1 MSTEKTIHRPL
12 SGEDILSHF
21 PFAPSTEQ
29 QAAAQGLSR
38 FLDTQG
44 QDRVFIL
51 RGYAGT
57 GKTSLTAALVRA
69 LGQSGRPA
77 VLMAPTGRAAKVMA
91 GYASTTARTI
101 HKQIYAVIPREG
113 GGMSFALRAN
123 KTKNAVFI
131 VDEAS
136 MLTDRPGESLTDAGS
151 SLLDDLVSYVFS
163 APGSRLI
170 LVGDRAQL
178 PPVGYDDSPG
188 LEEHTF
194 ENNYGLRCTGV
205 DFTQVYRQQ
214 GQSVILH
221 NATAIRR
228 AMRRAGTLEWGEL
241 KFRTGADFVRLEDGY
256 DIQSAIEGSYSQSG
270 ESETIIITRSNKRAG
285 AFNAQIRSRV
295 RLCEGE
301 IATGDLLMVVKNNYF
316 WVDEK
321 SPCGFIANGDLA
333 EVMSVRREEQLYG
346 MRFARVEL
354 SLTDYPQM
362 PKFEALILL
371 DTLYSESAALPEAQA
386 RAFFERVMEDYA
398 DLPPRQ
404 RYEQLAKNEYYN
416 AIQVKFG
423 YAVTCHKAQ
432 GGGWDNVLIEQVWM
446 ASPALSREYL
456 RWLYTAITRAR
467 KRVYLIGFQDEFF
480 ER

>member
-1 MSTEKTIHRPL
+1 MRTENESLT
-12 SGEDILSHF
+12 SEQILSHF
-21 PFAPSTEQ
+21 PFEPSPEQ
-29 QAAAQGLSR
+29 REACQRLSHFLSLQANE
-38 FLDTQG
+38 
-44 QDRVFIL
+44 RVFVL

-57 GKTSLTAALVRA
+57 GKTSLIAALVRA
-69 LGQSGRPA
+69 LQHTSRNA

-91 GYASTTARTI
+91 GYAGCAARTI
-101 HKQIYAVIPREG
+101 HKQIYAVIPRVG
-113 GGMSFALRAN
+113 GGMSFSLRAN
-123 KTKNAVFI
+123 KARNAVFI

-136 MLTDRPGESLTDAGS
+136 MLTDNAGESLTDAAS

-188 LEEHTF
+188 LEERTF
-194 ENNYGLRCTGV
+194 ENNYGLSCVGM
-205 DFTQVYRQQ
+205 DFTQVYRQ
-214 GQSVILH
+214 GEQSAILQ

-228 AMRRAGTLEWGEL
+228 AMAEGRSVGWGEL
-241 KFRTGADFVRLEDGY
+241 KFRTGRDFVRLEDGY
-256 DIQSAIEGSYSQSG
+256 DIQSAIEGSYSEPG
-270 ESETIIITRSNKRAG
+270 VSETIIITRSNKRAG

-295 RLCEGE
+295 LLSEGE
-301 IATGDLLMVVKNNYF
+301 IATGDILMVVKNNYF

-333 EVMSVRREEQLYG
+333 EVMSVRSEQQLYG

-354 SLTDYPQM
+354 ALTDYPQM

-371 DTLYSESAALPEAQA
+371 DTLYSESAALPAEQA
-386 RAFFERVMEDYA
+386 RAFFDRVMEDYQ
-398 DLPPRQ
+398 DLPPSQ
-404 RYEQLAKNEYYN
+404 RYEQLSKNEYYN

-446 ASPALSREYL
+446 PEPKLSTEYL

-467 KRVYLIGFQDEFF
+467 KKVYLIGFQDEFF
-480 ER
+480 EE